1 MDSKPYTPTS
11 PPTPT
16 TTTATPSQTES
27 PRNYGVT
34 TLQKIF
40 RSLTPSVVWPE
51 GVEDKIIF
59 VSEKTNND
67 SGNVDSKTSHNLQIH
82 PVEMESPKA
91 VDSPTV
97 HNIRKGRETSQL
109 FHPETEAMTLIDGLG
124 DSSFGTPV

>member
-1 MDSKPYTPTS
+1 MSVVDPPPS

-16 TTTATPSQTES
+16 TTATPSQSES

-40 RSLTPSVVWPE
+40 RSLTPSIVWPE

-59 VSEKTNND
+59 VSEKTDNENRSD
-67 SGNVDSKTSHNLQIH
+67 DSKVSNNLQIH
-82 PVEMESPKA
+82 PVETELPKT

-97 HNIRKGRETSQL
+97 HMVRKSRETSQL

-124 DSSFGTPV
+124 DCNFGTPV